1 MLIRKQNIDIPLFSC
16 FYTFVLHIL
25 QVSLRRFT
33 FYIFYQVSLTTLYI
47 MFIFFVKRWYL
58 KIYRQ
63 YSGFS
68 RLTRLS
74 TAYR

>member
-1 MLIRKQNIDIPLFSC
+1 MPIKKQNIEIPLFSC
-16 FYTFVLHIL
+16 FYTFVLRHIL
-25 QVSLRRFT
+25 HVSLRCFR
-33 FYIFYQVSLTTLYI
+33 FYIFCEVLYYDL
-47 MFIFFVKRWYL
+47 FVKRWYL

-63 YSGFS
+63 YGFS